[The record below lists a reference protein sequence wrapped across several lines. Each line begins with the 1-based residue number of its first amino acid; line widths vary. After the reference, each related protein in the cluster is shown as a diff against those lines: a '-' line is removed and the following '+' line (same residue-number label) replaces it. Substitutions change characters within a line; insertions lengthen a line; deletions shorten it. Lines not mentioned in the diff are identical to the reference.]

1 MPPYKKQV
9 VTADVP
15 QLKPFDYTKQL
26 DSIASDMEKL
36 SAKTADMAKTS
47 FLNNFELE
55 SRKALEESFERNSN
69 NPAQLQAEQ
78 QKIQQKFISALPSKE
93 MREEAKLRFTVHAMG
108 YMGKAKQNQ
117 YNQEL
122 KALQA
127 STLDKANV
135 ITNNIRSLGKGLY
148 DTNLSISGTAANT
161 IGLEIASLESMTAEI
176 DAQGNFV
183 LSPEKQAI
191 LKDNVRT
198 QLTLADMDFFNGL
211 GTTKEKEN
219 FYKAYK
225 AKTTKKIWLDPED
238 ERGYSE
244 QAMTENNTDWPT
256 YEKNL
261 AAMERTLEAAKQE
274 SLKWLADQEKN
285 QFAVNKIGV
294 LERLDVLREQM
305 KVEDGESVNPY
316 RVLSFLQQV
325 NDLTTN
331 SKMAFQGSDGR
342 IVYYLEPSEAYKYR
356 SDVLKNYWTDTLAAL
371 KKQPDDT
378 YFSYG
383 LKAIEKFFDKNKAFN
398 GLNEYDQMDIMQE
411 YYRQLSA
418 SVPADVMQSRAD
430 IGYQKETMDAAQRS
444 IQSFALRSKKFSEYA
459 KNVILTTPKE
469 IKTTTINLRDE
480 LRLAAD
486 AQHFL

>member
-1 MPPYKKQV
+1 MPPYKKEIIA
-9 VTADVP
+9 ADVP
-15 QLKPFDYTKQL
+15 QLKPFDYKRQL

-69 NPAQLQAEQ
+69 NPAQLKAEQ

-148 DTNLSISGTAANT
+148 DTNLSVSGTAANT
-161 IGLEIASLESMTAEI
+161 IGLEIASLESMTAER

-225 AKTTKKIWLDPED
+225 AKKTKKIWLDPED

-274 SLKWLADQEKN
+274 SLKGLADQEKN

-342 IVYYLEPSEAYKYR
+342 IAYYLEPSEAYKYR

-398 GLNEYDQMDIMQE
+398 GLNEFDQMDIMQE

-430 IGYQKETMDAAQRS
+430 IGYQKETMDAAQRA

-469 IKTTTINLRDE
+469 IQQTVIPSVGESMLKVRY
-480 LRLAAD
+480 
-486 AQHFL
+486 